1 MAISV
6 GISRIVILDSY
17 PEDGIAILN
26 QARVEISKLE
36 KNDVLSWITDL
47 NNIKV

>member
-17 PEDGIAILN
+17 PEDGNAILS

-36 KNDVLSWITDL
+36 KKEVLSWISDL
-47 NNIKV
+47 NKIKP

>member
-17 PEDGIAILN
+17 PEDGISILK
-26 QARVEISKLE
+26 QANVEISKLE
-36 KNDVLSWITDL
+36 KEEVLSWISDL
-47 NNIKV
+47 NKIKA